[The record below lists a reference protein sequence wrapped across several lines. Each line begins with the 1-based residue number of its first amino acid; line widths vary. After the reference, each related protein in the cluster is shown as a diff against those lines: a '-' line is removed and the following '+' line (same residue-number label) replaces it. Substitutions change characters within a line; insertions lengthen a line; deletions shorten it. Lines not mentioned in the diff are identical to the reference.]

1 MLHEW
6 LKVKKYLP
14 LGSQKFMNGYL
25 GIYTDVFKFPK
36 LWCMMTKNIL

>member
-1 MLHEW
+1 MLHVW

-14 LGSQKFMNGYL
+14 LGSQKFMNEYL

-36 LWCMMTKNIL
+36 LQHMMTKNIL